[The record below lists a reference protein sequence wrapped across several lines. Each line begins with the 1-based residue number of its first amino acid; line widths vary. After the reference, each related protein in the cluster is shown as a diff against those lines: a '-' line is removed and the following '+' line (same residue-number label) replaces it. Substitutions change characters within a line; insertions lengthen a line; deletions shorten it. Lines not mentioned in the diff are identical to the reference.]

1 MNITGVI
8 ISRKGST
15 RIPNKA
21 WETLGNISLIER
33 KILQL
38 KNVASLNN
46 IIVGS
51 NDETVRELCKKHNVI
66 FVKREE
72 KFCDEIS
79 TTPNEMIKNML
90 SFFKSDL
97 VLWAHLTNPFI
108 NSTLYQ
114 DAINT
119 YLNLDNDSLVS
130 ATEIK
135 DHFWFKESPINHNP
149 AAKVHVVARDLEP
162 LYRQNGGIFIRKY
175 NDMVSDG
182 RFVGDTPYLYPLT
195 EIQGWDLNYPWEL
208 DAAKAIEKYAN
219 TKF

>member
-1 MNITGVI
+1 MNITGII

-21 WETLGNISLIER
+21 WETIGSTTLIER

-38 KNVASLNN
+38 KNVKSLTE
-46 IIVGS
+46 IVVGS
-51 NDETVRELCKKHNVI
+51 NDEGMEPLCKKYGVR

-72 KFCDEIS
+72 QFCDEVS
-79 TTPNEMIKNML
+79 TTPNDMIKNML
-90 SFFKSDL
+90 SFVSSDL

-114 DAINT
+114 HAIDT
-119 YLNLDNDSLVS
+119 YLSNNNDSLFS

-135 DHFWFKESPINHNP
+135 DHFWFEQKPINHNP
-149 AAKVHVVARDLEP
+149 LAEVHVVARDLEP
-162 LYRQNGGIFIRKY
+162 LYRQNGGIFIRKHS
-175 NDMVSDG
+175 DMMNDG
-182 RFVGDTPYLYPLT
+182 RFVGNKPYIYPLN

-208 DAAKAIEKYAN
+208 DAARALEKYADD
-219 TKF
+219 KF